1 MHVNNTISSATT
13 AYSTINLSTD
23 SNKINFYNG
32 PMDGFS
38 NDSVSLCTSG
48 KPDNLSRGLS
58 GMGQAVYLRG
68 NNKKNGDR
76 WMWAMHWF
84 SHYLSIH

>member
-1 MHVNNTISSATT
+1 MLVNNTVSSATT

-23 SNKINFYNG
+23 SKQINLYNG
-32 PMDGFS
+32 PLDGFS
-38 NDSVSLCTSG
+38 KDSVSLRTSG

-68 NNKKNGDR
+68 NNK
-76 WMWAMHWF
+76 
-84 SHYLSIH
+84 